1 MTLNTRIWTTI
12 KNTSVAL
19 PISILDIFSG
29 YIVFQILYLIEDIP
43 QLLIIYPMILTARGG
58 LNGILTGNISTGLHL
73 GTIKPS
79 FRNNTEEF
87 HTLVTSILLLSIYT
101 GIYIGFISNLNLF
114 KSEIS
119 ALDTPLVLLTS
130 LNTVVL
136 TAYISIPI
144 AMYIAGKAFY
154 SALDPDMIL
163 YPMTST
169 ISDLL
174 SSLIF
179 TLISL
184 GIYLLLYS
192 YPYIVIIL
200 TVSALLPTAFVAM
213 KYGFTEIG
221 KDILK
226 ETFPLLTVLATISW
240 ITGNVLALL
249 MEDIILY
256 PMILVVFP
264 AFATLMGD
272 VGSIIGSITTTKLYL
287 GELKPRI
294 NNIIELAPEI
304 LGLEIVNIA
313 VLSIATGLSAYLT
326 MASIP
331 TLISIYFRLFLAQI
345 IIMVL
350 LCIIT
355 VGVAFITFKN
365 GLNADNFVIPIE
377 TSSMDLL
384 TISIIYLTITFI

>member
-1 MTLNTRIWTTI
+1 MILNTRIWTTI

-29 YIVFQILYLIEDIP
+29 YIVFQILHLMEDVP
-43 QLLIIYPMILTARGG
+43 QLLIIYPMILTARGS

-79 FRNNTEEF
+79 LRNNSEEF
-87 HTLVTSILLLSIYT
+87 YSLVTSILLLSVFV
-101 GIYIGFISNLNLF
+101 GLYIGFITNLNLF
-114 KSEIS
+114 RFEIS

-144 AMYIAGKAFY
+144 ATYIAGKAFY
-154 SALDPDMIL
+154 SALDPDMVL
-163 YPMTST
+163 YPITST

-192 YPYIVIIL
+192 YPYLIIIL
-200 TVSALLPTAFVAM
+200 TISTILLICLMTM
-213 KYGFTEIG
+213 KHGFTESG
-221 KDILK
+221 RNILK
-226 ETFPLLTVLATISW
+226 ETFPLLMVLATISW
-240 ITGNVLALL
+240 VTGNILSLL

-256 PMILVVFP
+256 PIILVVFP

-272 VGSIIGSITTTKLYL
+272 VGSIIGSITTTKLYI
-287 GELKPRI
+287 GELRPRI
-294 NNIIELAPEI
+294 DNIVELAPEI
-304 LGLEIVNIA
+304 LGVEMVNIA
-313 VLSIATGLSAYLT
+313 VLSIASGLSAYLT
-326 MASIP
+326 MTSIP
-331 TLISIYFRLFLAQI
+331 TFISIYSKLLVAQI
-345 IIMVL
+345 IVIVL
-350 LCIIT
+350 LTLSTI
-355 VGVAFITFKN
+355 GVAFITFKN

-377 TSSMDLL
+377 TSFMDLL
-384 TISIIYLTITFI
+384 TISTIYLTITFI